1 VDVHQVEFVN
11 QTLPLEQPQGSIHRA
26 PIHAGVQFLCLAQ
39 KLGCI
44 QVFAGGFHHTQNGP
58 PLLGHADSTLGKM
71 GLQSARYFGL
81 R

>member
-1 VDVHQVEFVN
+1 MHQVEFVN
-11 QTLPLEQPQGSIHRA
+11 QTLPLEQPQGSINRA
-26 PIHAGVQFLCLAQ
+26 PIHAGVQLLGLAQ

-44 QVFAGGFHHTQNGP
+44 QVFAGSFHHTQNGT
-58 PLLGHADSTLGKM
+58 PLLSHADSTLGEM